1 MDKLPYQVFAP
12 GGYPVLQAP
21 ESCRSSRRVELDQ
34 LAAGYTILLH
44 GKRITRSDSRAA
56 ERGGNRNGRLGKE
69 EGM

>member
-1 MDKLPYQVFAP
+1 MDNLPYQVFAP

-44 GKRITRSDSRAA
+44 GKKIARTDSRAA
-56 ERGGNRNGRLGKE
+56 ERGGNRNGRSGKE

>member
-1 MDKLPYQVFAP
+1 MDNLPYQVFAP

-21 ESCRSSRRVELDQ
+21 ESCRSSRMVELDQ

-44 GKRITRSDSRAA
+44 GKKITRSDSRAA
-56 ERGGNRNGRLGKE
+56 ERGEKRNGRTGKE